1 MVDPTANQ
9 YSQETYNGVLN
20 ETILRGL
27 ELRRRKVCSYAFT
40 LKFSRLMTI
49 TRRLLRRSW
58 SEMRRFRTPEI
69 WLVLNGCNARAK
81 ELRCVCRKLVII
93 VLR

>member
-1 MVDPTANQ
+1 MVVPTANQ

-27 ELRRRKVCSYAFT
+27 ELRRREVCSLAFT

-69 WLVLNGCNARAK
+69 WLVLNGCNVRAK
-81 ELRCVCRKLVII
+81 ELRRVYRKLGII